1 MKLNDLLKN
10 ISFTLLKGS
19 LDTEINDIK
28 YDSRKVTKND
38 MYIALIGYNS
48 DGHDYIKDA
57 IKNGANTIVVSKIV
71 DIKEDINII
80 KVNDTRITLAY
91 LSKAYFSNPD
101 EELTIIG
108 VTGTTGKTR
117 KALSQKSR

>member
-10 ISFTLLKGS
+10 ISFTLLKGN

-38 MYIALIGYNS
+38 MYIALVGYNS

-57 IKNGANTIVVSKIV
+57 IKKITQEIYHMPNV
-71 DIKEDINII
+71 K
-80 KVNDTRITLAY
+80 
-91 LSKAYFSNPD
+91 
-101 EELTIIG
+101 LTI
-108 VTGTTGKTR
+108 K
-117 KALSQKSR
+117 